1 MHSRKRKTSLWKT
14 LLTCGLAIAAGFAA
28 IPFFAGVNDAE
39 GIDWVFKAAFVAGG
53 FAAGVL
59 AGLLLVL
66 KDRLTGKEGELI
78 NDNDDTP
85 W

>member
-1 MHSRKRKTSLWKT
+1 M
-14 LLTCGLAIAAGFAA
+14 LTCGLGVATV
-28 IPFFAGVNDAE
+28 PFLIVVFKAE
-39 GIDWVFKAAFVAGG
+39 GNDWLFKAAFVAGG

-85 W
+85 WWI